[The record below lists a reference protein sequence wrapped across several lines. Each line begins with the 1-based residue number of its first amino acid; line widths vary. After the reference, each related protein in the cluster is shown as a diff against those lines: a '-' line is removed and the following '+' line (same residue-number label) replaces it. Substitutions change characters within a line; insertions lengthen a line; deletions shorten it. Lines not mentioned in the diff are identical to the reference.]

1 MHDDRLASPEAS
13 LARLGHSL
21 DVMSSLMH
29 RPASARSLLREQAT
43 RLPLGVPAAE
53 VPAVLNQSGVVK
65 IRIARPAHDPP
76 DGPGGSTRPPLSA
89 ATGKGRRLPS
99 GFLRHG
105 AFRPGDYQ
113 IVTAGSDNVL
123 GLWVL
128 PPCGGHPR
136 HVTDRRYIE
145 HHDGTVSIEGTLLFD
160 GWEGSLEHGVWRA
173 SSGHALA

>member
-1 MHDDRLASPEAS
+1 MHGDPLAPPSPP
-13 LARLGHSL
+13 
-21 DVMSSLMH
+21 
-29 RPASARSLLREQAT
+29 RPQPRRQVERRAPAGIRAEPAQGA
-43 RLPLGVPAAE
+43 GNQVAVGGAAAE

-65 IRIARPAHDPP
+65 IRTARPAHDPP
-76 DGPGGSTRPPLSA
+76 DGPGESTRPPLRA

-128 PPCGGHPR
+128 PPGGGNPR

>member
-1 MHDDRLASPEAS
+1 MHNDRLASPEAS
-13 LARLGHSL
+13 LARLGHSA
-21 DVMSSLMH
+21 DVMSSVMH
-29 RPASARSLLREQAT
+29 RPASERRLLREQAT

-53 VPAVLNQSGVVK
+53 VPALLNQSGVVE
-65 IRIARPAHDPP
+65 IRTARPVHDPP
-76 DGPGGSTRPPLSA
+76 DAPGGSTRPPLSA
-89 ATGKGRRLPS
+89 ATRKGRRLPS

-113 IVTAGSDNVL
+113 IVTAGSDSVL

-160 GWEGSLEHGVWRA
+160 GWEGSLEHGVWR
-173 SSGHALA
+173 SRLA